1 MNKSGRLALIKS
13 TLSAIPI
20 HTCLVL
26 DMPPWFVKALNKIFK
41 AFLWSGTDVVQGGK
55 CAVAWVRVQRPL
67 ALGGLGI
74 FDPQRLGISL
84 RAHWLSLQRT
94 DPSRPWAAMPFKADA
109 ITLAFFNASVDVAL
123 GNGNSLLF
131 WSDAWLQGQDLS
143 AIAPDLA
150 GSFIWRW
157 SSTGQYSSA
166 SAYGALLT
174 NVVFIWLALQDP

>member
-74 FDPQRLGISL
+74 FDPQRLGIAL

-94 DPSRPWAAMPFKADA
+94 DPSRPWAAMTFKADA

-131 WSDAWLQGQDLS
+131 WSDCMA
-143 AIAPDLA
+143 ARA
-150 GSFIWRW
+150 GPLCHCAGPGGLVHLEMVVYRPVLVGVGLRRSLNKCRFSF
-157 SSTGQYSSA
+157 G
-166 SAYGALLT
+166 
-174 NVVFIWLALQDP
+174 